1 MPYKSLFQPI
11 SEQELSDF
19 HSSHDIKLNT
29 INEDGIALQPAPQAV
44 TPMPA
49 QPDVAPQQPAAQ
61 PVQAQPAQAQ
71 TAAPID
77 AASLSQLGKSIQS
90 ACPAAAQDQG
100 LLTMW
105 KTLQAQP
112 TVQNLM
118 VYMSAFAKFA
128 GQQTAQQPV
137 AQGQTQP
144 GAAPQQPAAQ
154 PAQAQPLNNSL
165 QPKSSWSL
173 IKRKVRYNKA
183 LKEAE
188 EAKAATDGSDNTK
201 STAPKSSSK
210 KADDFSDDKSVD
222 YASEYD
228 EKVSGKKGETTVE
241 NKDKI
246 MYDSIFGSKEDP
258 FADSKEVTYNKAYDE
273 RGEGPSERPD
283 NTSYTK
289 PEPFNPEKPKLTTLS
304 DASAVS
310 KTVFTI
316 DDNGTVKDTGAS
328 GDTKH
333 IQDDGSDEDVNEGFS
348 TKVPKHLS
356 ESVIDD
362 DLKKTIIR
370 QFINASGDS
379 FDISDFAG
387 WLEDEYPAIAADQ
400 SAFDEISQSVQD
412 SNGVVENDDVDD
424 DIEREEEGHDDDF
437 RSDDDFKDKAEEYIA
452 DTDLDEYDEDDAI
465 AWCEENYPEIASDDD
480 SLDDFLDAVCDMFT
494 EDDINESFND
504 EFYASEHELKS

>member
-29 INEDGIALQPAPQAV
+29 INEDGIAPQPVPQAV
-44 TPMPA
+44 TPMPQQPVAAQQAPA
-49 QPDVAPQQPAAQ
+49 QPAVAPQQPQAPAAQ
-61 PVQAQPAQAQ
+61 
-71 TAAPID
+71 ID

-90 ACPAAAQDQG
+90 SCPSAAQDQG
-100 LLTMW
+100 LMTMW

-112 TVQNLM
+112 TAQNLM

-128 GQQTAQQPV
+128 GQQAQAQQAAQPQAQAATQPGTAQQP
-137 AQGQTQP
+137 
-144 GAAPQQPAAQ
+144 
-154 PAQAQPLNNSL
+154 QAQPLNNSL
-165 QPKSSWSL
+165 QPRSSWKL
-173 IKRKVRYNKA
+173 IKEKVRYNKA
-183 LKEAE
+183 LREAE
-188 EAKAATDGSDNTK
+188 ESKGGADDGSDSSK
-201 STAPKSSSK
+201 SKASSSSK
-210 KADDFSDDKSVD
+210 KADDFTDDKSVD

-246 MYDSIFGSKEDP
+246 MYDSIFGSKDDP

-273 RGEGPSERPD
+273 KGDAPTERPD
-283 NTSYTK
+283 NTKYTK

-316 DDNGTVKDTGAS
+316 DDNGSIKDTGAS

-333 IQDDGSDEDVNEGFS
+333 VQDDGSDEDVNEGFS
-348 TKVPKHLS
+348 TKFPKHLR
-356 ESVIDD
+356 ESVVDD

-370 QFINASGDS
+370 QFINAHGDA
-379 FDISDFAG
+379 FDIKDFAG
-387 WLEDEYPAIAADQ
+387 WLEDEYPAIAADP

-412 SNGVVENDDVDD
+412 SNGVTENDEIDD
-424 DIEREEEGHDDDF
+424 DDFKREEEGNDDDF
-437 RSDDDFKDKAEEYIA
+437 RSDDDFRDKAEEYVA

-465 AWCEENYPEIASDDD
+465 AWCEENYPEIADDD
-480 SLDDFLDAVCDMFT
+480 DALDDFLDAVCDMFT